1 MELPKVS
8 LDYINYFTWSIP
20 NQFFNQ
26 SILDDRNTHI
36 LVIEWAD
43 GGSLRNYLHS
53 NFSNMM
59 GDDKLRF
66 AKEITRGV
74 MCLHQKG
81 IIHRD
86 LVINSFRFNPPN
98 FLNDFRQI
106 LIITK
111 YI

>member
-1 MELPKVS
+1 MPSIVHS
-8 LDYINYFTWSIP
+8 SRINYFNVHIVD
-20 NQFFNQ
+20 Q
-26 SILDDRNTHI
+26 RNTYI

-43 GGSLRNYLHS
+43 GGTLRNYLKC
-53 NFSNMM
+53 NFSSMT
-59 GDDKLRF
+59 GDDKLRL
-66 AKEITRGV
+66 AKEITKGV

-86 LVINSFRFNPPN
+86 LVMNSFRFNPPN